1 MLNQPSNI
9 SPDEINGS
17 GTVDLTQGVT
27 ISWQV
32 SGDSPLYAYRIVFY
46 QMNAAS
52 TQIAATNKVTLVTP
66 FWGINYKGETQ
77 FYSVSLP
84 ASFFSGAGMTNG
96 NEYKYQ
102 ITQWYGSGASDFI
115 TQATASLIECRANP
129 TLSIN
134 SIPNPVESRSLS
146 ITANYT
152 QAQGDAV
159 QYVRWQIATAD
170 NRTEP
175 FLDTGRIRGT
185 GELRVD
191 YDGFFTGTTY
201 SVKCTVETVMGV
213 TVSTDWVD
221 FEVSYQVG
229 EPEGQVQACQLL
241 DDSAVFVRWDQ
252 MALAEGYSVYRRDS
266 QESVL
271 RHLAD
276 VDATTGQLR
285 DYSARSGHS
294 YTYYIFPIGTLV
306 YLTEPMV
313 SEEASVQYW
322 VWSILEATEGEDGVF
337 HLVRDYLFRMG
348 EGGVREGQFSN
359 NNVPNLLKNFTRYPT
374 RQPETANYLTG
385 NVSGFIGSIDWS
397 QGGYV
402 DTVRQSE
409 RIFNL
414 STTQNALFLLDPKG
428 HFLRVHTS
436 EAIALTVRNQSARM
450 PQTMTVGWAEVGS
463 TDGVSLIAAQGGQ
476 YYTTDQVAAT
486 TLRIDTATGRLLWT
500 VPENYRNGSQLVLD
514 QATGAFIQDA
524 SGSFTPA
531 EMEMDQSTGLVTA
544 SIEESGDD

>member
-17 GTVDLTQGVT
+17 GTVDLTAGLTV
-27 ISWQV
+27 SWQV
-32 SGDSPLYAYRIVFY
+32 SGGSPLYAYRIVFY
-46 QMNAAS
+46 QNNAAS
-52 TQIAATNKVTLVTP
+52 TQIAATNKVTLANP
-66 FWGINYKGETQ
+66 FWGVNYKGETQ
-77 FYSVSLP
+77 FYSVTLD
-84 ASFFSGAGMTNG
+84 AAFFSAAGMTNG
-96 NEYKYQ
+96 NEYKFL
-102 ITQWYGSGASDFI
+102 ITQWYGPGASDYI
-115 TQATASLIECRANP
+115 AQTTASLIECRAAP

-134 SIPNPVESRSLS
+134 SIPSPLESRSYS
-146 ITANYT
+146 ITASYS

-170 NRTEP
+170 NRAEP

-201 SVKCTVETVMGV
+201 SVICTVETVMGV

-221 FEVSYQVG
+221 FAVSYTEG

-241 DDSAVFVRWDQ
+241 DDSAVFVHWDQ
-252 MALAEGYSVYRRDS
+252 MAVAEGYSVYRRDS

-271 RHLAD
+271 RKIAD

-285 DYSARSGHS
+285 DYSIRSGHS

-313 SEEASVQYW
+313 SDEVSVQLW
-322 VWSILEATEGEDGVF
+322 MWSILEASVDESGVY
-337 HLVRDYLFRMG
+337 HLIRDYLFRMG
-348 EGGVREGQFSN
+348 EGGVKEGQFSN
-359 NNVPNLLKNFTRYPT
+359 NNAPQLLKNFTRYPT
-374 RQPETANYLTG
+374 RQPETSNYLSG
-385 NVSGFIGSIDWS
+385 NVSGYIGSIDWS

-414 STTQNALFLLDPKG
+414 STSTNALFLLDPKG
-428 HFLRVHTS
+428 HFLRIHTS
-436 EAIALTVRNQSARM
+436 DAISLSIRNRTKTM

-476 YYTTDQVAAT
+476 YYPTDTVAAT
-486 TLRIDTATGRLLWT
+486 TLRIEPSTGALLWT
-500 VPENYRNGSQLVLD
+500 TPASYRNGSQLILD
-514 QATGAFIQDA
+514 QENGTLIQDA

-531 EMEMDQSTGLVTA
+531 EMTFTQETGLVTA
-544 SIEESGDD
+544 TIAEGGDD

>member
-46 QMNAAS
+46 QNNAAS
-52 TQIAATNKVTLVTP
+52 TQVMATAKTTLVNP
-66 FWGINYKGETQ
+66 FWGVNYKGETQ
-77 FYSVSLP
+77 FFSVTIP
-84 ASFFSGAGMTNG
+84 AAPFANAGMTNG
-96 NEYKYQ
+96 NEYKFL
-102 ITQWYGSGASDFI
+102 ITQWYGPGASDYI
-115 TQATASLIECRANP
+115 TQTTASLIACRAAP

-134 SIPNPVESRSLS
+134 SIPNPLDSSSYS
-146 ITANYT
+146 ITANYS

-170 NRTEP
+170 NRAEP

-201 SVKCTVETVMGV
+201 SVMCTVETTMGV
-213 TVSTDWVD
+213 TVSTGWVD
-221 FEVSYQVG
+221 FAVSYAVG

-241 DDSAVFVRWDQ
+241 DDSAVFVHWDQ
-252 MALAEGYSVYRRDS
+252 MAVAEGYSVYRRDS

-271 RHLAD
+271 RKIAD

-285 DYSARSGHS
+285 DYSIRSGHS

-313 SEEASVQYW
+313 SDQVSVQLW
-322 VWSILEATEGEDGVF
+322 MWSILEASVDENGVY

-348 EGGVREGQFSN
+348 EGGVKEGQFSN
-359 NNVPNLLKNFTRYPT
+359 NNAPQLLKNFTRYPT
-374 RQPETANYLTG
+374 RQPETSNYLSG
-385 NVSGFIGSIDWS
+385 NVSGYIGFIDWS

-414 STTQNALFLLDPKG
+414 STTTNALFLLDPKG
-428 HFLRVHTS
+428 HFLRIHTS
-436 EAIALTVRNQSARM
+436 DAISLSIRNRTKTM

-463 TDGVSLIAAQGGQ
+463 TDGVSLIAAQGGE
-476 YYTTDQVAAT
+476 YYPTDTVAAT
-486 TLRIDTATGRLLWT
+486 TLRINPQSGALLWT
-500 VPENYRNGSQLVLD
+500 TPASYRNGSQLILD
-514 QATGAFIQDA
+514 QESGTLIQDA

-531 EMEMDQSTGLVTA
+531 EMTFTQATGLVTA
-544 SIEESGDD
+544 TIAESGDD